1 MVLRSKPF
9 LVIAASFF
17 VLFHGDFASAQ
28 TKSGGKTRTGERTK
42 PRAGAK
48 PNASDQPKGTT
59 QPAPPSSPKPIHVC
73 VRPEGVDKT
82 VPKWTYVQ
90 ANKPVVTDVD
100 STAER
105 FGNRIYVFDE
115 KASLDSPALLP
126 IPDNQRKCP
135 NDDRKPPPEKPKAFA
150 ILPPSGATFE
160 SARPLGPSTAVL
172 APSSLSSS
180 GTGKSPSI
188 LVDKFVHDAAQFQL
202 SGNADKDQATRF
214 AHTLSQSITAKTSV
228 PEIAVG
234 ELTPDAAAILANT
247 FGASL
252 AAAMAHQP
260 VIGPL
265 NVLQKMVPAGK
276 DRGWNV
282 FALVNNQS
290 MADKD
295 IIAPDEVPAV
305 MLSMA
310 DHQQRTSVVA
320 SLVPGP
326 LPVTM
331 LHLAYKQ
338 AYADKPAWLTSIA
351 PYF

>member
-1 MVLRSKPF
+1 MVLRSKPL

-28 TKSGGKTRTGERTK
+28 TKSGGKARGGERTK
-42 PRAGAK
+42 PRSGAK
-48 PNASDQPKGTT
+48 PNASGQPKATA
-59 QPAPPSSPKPIHVC
+59 QPAPPASPKPISVC
-73 VRPEGVDKT
+73 VRPEGVDKKD
-82 VPKWTYVQ
+82 PKWTYGRTT
-90 ANKPVVTDVD
+90 KPVVADVE

-105 FGNRIYVFDE
+105 FHNRIYVFDE
-115 KASLDSPALLP
+115 KASLDSPGLLP
-126 IPDNQRKCP
+126 IPHNQLKCP
-135 NDDRKPPPEKPKAFA
+135 NDNRKPAPEKPKAFS
-150 ILPPSGATFE
+150 ILPPSGPLFG
-160 SARPLGPSTAVL
+160 SAPPLGPSTAFL
-172 APSSLSSS
+172 APSSLGSSA
-180 GTGKSPSI
+180 TGKSPSI

-202 SGNADKDQATRF
+202 SGNSDKDQATQF
-214 AHTLSQSITAKTSV
+214 AHKLSAAISAKTSV

-234 ELTPDAAAILANT
+234 ELTPNAAAILANT

-276 DRGWNV
+276 DPGWNV
-282 FALVNNQS
+282 FALVNDKL
-290 MADKD
+290 MDDKD
-295 IIAPDEVPAV
+295 IITRDEVPAV
-305 MLSMA
+305 MLSTA
-310 DHQQRTSVVA
+310 EHQQRTNTVA

-338 AYADKPAWLTSIA
+338 AYADRPAWITSIA